1 MKLKVDYN
9 KIGNYKTFLR
19 RAGYA
24 LIFDRQRGQESFVR
38 RLGEGYY
45 PRIHRYVEPDGN
57 YVIFNIHLD
66 QKKASYEGTNM
77 HSAEYDSN
85 VVEGEINRLR
95 EIIGLE
101 INNDI
106 DSKIIPETKSN
117 LSGNLEDDLK
127 RLNINNQTKKRFW
140 FFKR

>member
-9 KIGNYKTFLR
+9 KIGNYKIFLR

-45 PRIHRYVEPDGN
+45 PRIHLYVEPDGN

>member
-24 LIFDRQRGQESFVR
+24 LIFDRRRGQESFVR

-45 PRIHRYVEPDGN
+45 PRIHLYAEQESN
-57 YVIFNIHLD
+57 YIIFNIHLD

-77 HSAEYDSN
+77 HSAEYDSD
-85 VVEGEINRLR
+85 VVKEEVSRLR
-95 EIIGLE
+95 EVIGLE
-101 INNDI
+101 VDNNI
-106 DSKIIPETKSN
+106 DSKIIPEKKSY

-127 RLNINNQTKKRFW
+127 RLNVNNQIKKRFW